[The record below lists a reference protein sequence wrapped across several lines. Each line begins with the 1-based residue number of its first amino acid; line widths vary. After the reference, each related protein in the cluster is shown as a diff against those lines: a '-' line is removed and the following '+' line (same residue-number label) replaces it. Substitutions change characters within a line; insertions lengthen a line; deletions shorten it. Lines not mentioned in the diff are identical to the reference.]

1 MTPII
6 RFMRKGS
13 LIGLEIYE
21 NGGSEIIMK
30 DDRKLYRPNEVR
42 KEIIKK
48 KKKGRRKKVLKYWT
62 IQLSLSQKI
71 LSILPPV
78 TMTLKESHQIE
89 LSHAYSETPHKVNGH
104 LQESISPNITI

>member
-1 MTPII
+1 
-6 RFMRKGS
+6 MRKGS

-30 DDRKLYRPNEVR
+30 DDRKLYHANEVR
-42 KEIIKK
+42 KEII

-78 TMTLKESHQIE
+78 TMTLQKNP
-89 LSHAYSETPHKVNGH
+89 TK
-104 LQESISPNITI
+104 